1 MYGFGPRAR
10 RILATTGMV
19 SVLAAGL
26 PQPAFAAPA
35 DGKALLG
42 GIKDWLGVDD
52 DEQEPAKPPQ
62 LSDAGVP
69 SNEQL
74 PRGKARAK
82 PKRVKELKDRR
93 TPSARYW
100 QLSDG
105 RIQSEV
111 SSVPTHYE
119 AGKDWKA
126 IDTAVR
132 GTERDGYRYANTTN
146 LAKTYFG
153 AQPGELVRFELDKGH
168 WVVIGLKGAGSKKLS
183 PKADGD
189 TVTYEDALGDGA
201 DLTYTV
207 GNGTVKEG
215 IVLDGPPKGT
225 PSYEFTLNTKG
236 LNAKRL
242 KSGAIA
248 LYTDASGPNRPD
260 LVIPAPFMTDA
271 KKKADSPYGTVGTD
285 AVSQTLKGSGR
296 DGRYELTLRPDAKWL
311 ASDKRSYPVV
321 IDPTI
326 SISPTVSQ
334 SQDVMISS
342 DGPSDNYDG
351 LWRLSVGNTST
362 GSSRALLKFPLGSVP
377 AGTKLDS
384 ADLRLYYDQTHTA
397 GDTEVL
403 LEAHRATQAWD
414 ETSATWN
421 SASGVT
427 GELSGTS
434 VQVDDGDSGT
444 TAAKGAWP
452 ASANTAYTQYAV
464 NQDYLYNKDAVAG
477 DTYTWQPNLPEDGDY
492 RVDVHYVPASDRA
505 ANAPYTVTY
514 NGGTKAY
521 TVNQS
526 SGTGGQW
533 KTLGTHPFK
542 AGTAGKV
549 VLGDGPASAST
560 AVLADAVRLTKGGVA
575 VKEPNKSNTWNSFSV
590 TKTVQSWINGTNP
603 NYGFVVKAADESSTA
618 PKGGPRYEAAEY
630 AYKGEVANYPR
641 LVLTYGRPGVALDAP
656 EVIHA
661 TGAELD
667 WSAYNDPSADLGDD
681 IVEYQVHRSVYQT
694 FTPSAQT
701 LVAPVT
707 KDRTSFTDTTA
718 TPTPADSA
726 DAFGNV
732 FYYMVAVKTRDGT
745 VIPAATQIVKLP
757 KAGRTTLVLQSGQ
770 TDTTLSS
777 AQPTT
782 GHDTIS
788 DSGLNQN
795 WLSVGNNSSTY
806 GKTRALLKFPGVSAI
821 PASSRVLEA
830 QLDVWGFT
838 TTTGTAGAVYEA
850 HGLTRDFD
858 ETTASWNNATSSTAW
873 STAGGDMDATV
884 ADTVGTVT
892 NDPARQSWYLT
903 SLAQSWVS
911 TPANNKGVA
920 IRLRDESA
928 TGPQERT
935 VFLSSEA
942 EEPQL
947 RPQLVVTYIDKST
960 DSTYYAPDTPARMIP
975 GDQYTVDVTLTN
987 TTTSVWKAA
996 DQVLSYTW
1004 SLPDGTDATTGGNQ
1018 LETAL
1023 PEDVYPGET
1032 VTVKAQLKTPINS
1045 DSGNKRL
1052 DYVLK
1057 WDLRNK
1063 TAGTWLSATENIA
1076 PLAQNVRTEDP
1087 TSDQLGLEKFY
1098 SYAGKNTGA
1107 GSSLMTNLYAGN
1119 TVWQYNAFNNP
1130 GRGLSTFVRFAYNSQ
1145 DTSDTVLGGGWSAQA
1160 SSPVR
1165 LGAALDFHPNPNPT
1179 EVTLPDGDGTAHTF
1193 RKQDDGTWK
1202 APAGVHYLLQQGS
1215 GVDCTPD
1222 KDGDPKAWS
1231 LTRPDR
1237 TQFFFDCDGYLT
1249 SIVDKNGNT
1258 QTYTYEERKSN
1269 NKPVKFLRYITD
1281 PAGRQSLTVDYFAK
1295 GDAYSYINDAG
1306 TKVTG
1311 TNLTSPKI
1319 IDHVKSMT
1327 DISGRKLEFV
1337 YSDKGLLGELTDG
1350 AGSSQPKVFKFVYD
1364 ATQGNKNVKLVKV
1377 TDPRGNSTSLDY
1389 YYPSEGDDPKFHW
1402 NTQTITDRLGG
1413 TTGYVYTDPDGTA
1426 GSFIETKVTD
1436 AENHTTTQVL
1446 DGYGRAT
1453 EIANAKS
1460 ETTKVAWDAD
1470 NNVTRLEEAD
1480 GAVTTW
1486 VYDPKTGY
1494 PLEQKDA
1501 EANKNGTA
1509 AQTFTYSTGLNGY
1522 IADLFQK
1529 KSPEGRTWQFGYDSR
1544 GNVTSVIDP
1553 KGVATA
1559 TAGDYTSLTEYDAYG
1574 LVSKETDANG
1584 HSTQYSGYDPVG
1596 FPATITDALQNPS
1609 NFVYDARGNVT
1620 KVTNTKGAEVTQTY
1634 DVFGRPLEKKE
1645 PVKQAENDF
1654 IVTPAPVYDAND
1666 NITKVTA
1673 PNGAVATS
1681 VYDKVDQVVESVD
1694 PGDEATDPGRKT
1706 TTTYDKVGNVLT
1718 VTGPQG
1724 NLTPEAGDYTAT
1736 TRYDAVNQPIE
1747 MVDAEGHKATV
1758 EYDSVGNVTK
1768 VVDPRKNATASPD
1781 DYTTRY
1787 EYDLNR
1793 RVKRTIDALEKAT
1806 SVRYDKDGLQV
1817 GQTDAEGNESL
1828 AVYDERGSLVE
1839 SKVPVSKD
1847 GSGNI
1852 TYRTTKYEYDQVGN
1866 RTKTITPRGVA
1877 TTDDA
1882 TDFTSETVY
1891 DELNRVKEER
1901 SPFDKDAAGYSTP
1914 DATFYFYDS
1923 VGNLSSVSAPP
1934 SDGQSVRNVTEYTYF
1949 DNGWTETAKD
1959 PWDITT
1965 SYEYNDLGQ
1974 QTKNTLTSAGG
1985 SQQRTMTWDFYPS
1998 GNQKARSDDG
2008 VPVGRQVV
2016 LVDSSDFNNTATQG
2030 NWSRT
2035 QAEQQ
2040 YGYDTYSHAAG
2051 DGTASFSWQLN
2062 IPQNG
2067 TYEVFVRHPRV
2078 TGAAS
2083 DAKFKVDH
2091 DGGSVT
2097 KTVDQTQRQGEWISL
2112 GSYAFVEDG
2121 PQKVTLTDAANGT
2134 VLADTVKLVR
2144 SNSGDTDDEKKDF
2157 TYEYNA
2163 NGNMVEV
2170 KDNSPGAAIDAYK
2183 IAYDGLNQITKVE
2196 EFAGSTVKN
2205 TTALTYD
2212 ENGNPLTS
2220 THDLTWSKIEYDE
2233 RDLVK
2238 KVTNADSPTAGNQ
2251 QITAMSYTARGQL
2264 LKQTKPNG
2272 NTLDMS
2278 YYLDGSVKQSVEKT
2292 SGGTVVAQHDL
2303 EYSPNGH
2310 RSKDVLKLMNADDNS
2325 AYINNTY
2332 TFDYDPQDR
2341 VSKVTKAGDD
2351 PSTESYTYDRN
2362 SNIVEQTVDD
2372 VTTTQ
2377 RYDRNRLLSATAQG
2391 VTSTYNYDPLG
2402 RLDTVSTGGQTAE
2415 KYYYDGFDRTVKVR
2429 AGSGTGA
2436 TTTSYVFDPFDRTVS
2451 QTTTGT
2457 EGKTTAFTYLG
2468 LDSTLLRETVDGKAD
2483 KDYQYLA
2490 GGQRATQIKHK
2501 DGGGEEYSQY
2511 VTSPRGDVEAIT
2523 KEDGKT
2529 RSTYGY
2535 TAYGSDD
2542 ESQMTG
2548 ADKPDAGGADK
2559 DAYNAFRFNSSRWD
2573 GASGTYDMGFRNY
2586 DPGLNRFLTRD
2597 SYSGALADMSL
2608 ATDPFTGNRYAFAGG
2623 NPISFVELDGHL
2635 FGMSLSD
2642 IGHAALDVV
2651 GMVPVVG
2658 EVADVANGI
2667 WYAAEGNYV
2676 DAALSLTSAIPLV
2689 GYGATAVKAGK
2700 YAKKGIEAADAAND
2714 ARKAANRTEDA
2725 VDAANDARKA
2735 DAPDAPTTK
2744 SPDQPDPK
2752 ACKTN
2757 SFLPGTQVVLADG
2770 STADIEKLKVGDQ
2783 VVATDPETGDTR
2795 TRTVTGTR
2803 NHKGAKDLV
2812 TLTVDPDGKD
2822 GKAKPIKL
2830 TSTAAHLY
2838 WLPDYG
2844 KWVKGSDLKP
2854 GMWLQ
2859 TAAGTWVQISAVDTA
2874 HRTAR
2879 VYNLSVEGVH
2889 TYYVGA
2895 RNTAVL
2901 VHNCGYENEAIAAQ
2915 QRADDMK
2922 KQWGK
2927 GHGWST
2933 VAVVG
2938 VRNKKTGDIVHK
2950 VSLAGGKDISAVG
2963 QNVLKNGEDFIQ
2975 GSVVPGR
2982 LTKDGNQAF
2991 EHAEEAVFNWV
3002 KKNPDYEVI
3011 YGGTSRNVCKG
3022 ICAPLVQQTLNLAGK
3037 TFRGAADKTRFRMF
3051 WLTTRY

>member
-1 MYGFGPRAR
+1 
-10 RILATTGMV
+10 MV

-52 DEQEPAKPPQ
+52 DEQEPAKPPE

-69 SNEQL
+69 SNEHL
-74 PRGKARAK
+74 PRGSVRPK

-119 AGKDWKA
+119 AGKDWKP

-153 AQPGELVRFELDKGH
+153 ERPGELVRFELDKGH
-168 WVVIGLKGAGSKKLS
+168 WVVIGLKGAADKKLS
-183 PKADGD
+183 PKTEGD
-189 TVTYEDALGDGA
+189 TVIYEDALSEGA

-207 GNGTVKEG
+207 GHGTVKEG

-225 PSYEFTLNTKG
+225 PSYAFTLTTKG
-236 LNAKRL
+236 LTAKRL

-271 KKKADSPYGTVGTD
+271 KKKADSPYGTAGTD
-285 AVSQTLKGSGR
+285 AVRQTLKASGR
-296 DGRYELTLRPDAKWL
+296 DGSYELTLRPDAKWL

-342 DGPSDNYDG
+342 DGPTSNYDG
-351 LWRLSVGNTST
+351 VWRLSVGNTST

-384 ADLRLYYDQTHTA
+384 ADLRLYYDQTHTVS
-397 GDTEVL
+397 DTEVL

-414 ETSATWN
+414 ETTATWN
-421 SASGVT
+421 SASGIT

-434 VQVDDGDSGT
+434 VLVDDRDSGT

-452 ASANTAYTQYAV
+452 ASTNTAYTQYAV
-464 NQDYLYNKDAVAG
+464 NQDYLYNKDLLPG

-505 ANAPYTVTY
+505 TNAPYTVTY
-514 NGGTKAY
+514 NGGSKTY
-521 TVNQS
+521 TVDQS

-549 VLGDGPASAST
+549 VLGDGPASTST

-590 TKTVQSWINGTNP
+590 TKTVQSWIDGTNP
-603 NYGFVVKAADESSTA
+603 NHGFVIKAADERSTA

-641 LVLTYGRPGVALDAP
+641 LVLTYGRPGVTLDAP
-656 EVIHA
+656 QVIHA

-694 FTPSAQT
+694 FTPSPQT
-701 LVAPVT
+701 LVAPVA
-707 KDRTSFTDTTA
+707 KDKTSFTDTTA

-726 DAFGNV
+726 DSFGNV
-732 FYYMVAVKTRDGT
+732 FYYMVAVKTRDGQ

-770 TDTTLSS
+770 ADTTLSS

-782 GHDTIS
+782 GHDTLS
-788 DSGLNQN
+788 DAGLNRN

-806 GKTRALLKFPGVSAI
+806 GTTRALLKFPGVSAI
-821 PASSRVLEA
+821 PANSRVTEA
-830 QLDVWGFT
+830 QLDLWGFT
-838 TTTGTAGAVYEA
+838 TTTGTPGAIYEA
-850 HGLTRDFD
+850 RGLTRDFD
-858 ETTASWNNATSSTAW
+858 ETTASWNNSATGTAW
-873 STAGGDMDATV
+873 TTAGGDMDAAV

-911 TPANNKGVA
+911 DPAKNKGVA
-920 IRLRDESA
+920 IRLKDESA
-928 TGPQERT
+928 AGPQERT
-935 VFLSSEA
+935 IFLSSEA

-960 DSTYYAPDTPARMIP
+960 DSTYFAPDTPARMIP

-1023 PEDVYPGET
+1023 PEDLYPGET
-1032 VTVKAQLKTPINS
+1032 VTVKAQLKAPINS

-1057 WDLRNK
+1057 WDLRDK
-1063 TAGTWLSATENIA
+1063 TAGTWLSATENIP
-1076 PLAQNVRTEDP
+1076 PLAQNVRVEDP

-1107 GSSLMTNLYAGN
+1107 GSTLMTNLYAGN
-1119 TVWQYNAFNNP
+1119 SVWQYNAFSNP

-1145 DTSDTVLGGGWSAQA
+1145 DTSDTVLGHGWSAQA
-1160 SSPVR
+1160 AMPLR

-1179 EVTLPDGDGTAHTF
+1179 EVTLPDGDGTAHVF

-1249 SIVDKNGNT
+1249 SITDKNGNT

-1281 PAGRQSLTVDYFAK
+1281 PAGRQTLTVDYYAK
-1295 GDAYSYINDAG
+1295 GDSYAYINDAG

-1350 AGSSQPKVFKFVYD
+1350 AGSSQPKVFTFTYD
-1364 ATQGNKNVKLVKV
+1364 ATQGNKNAKLVKV
-1377 TDPRGNSTSLDY
+1377 TDPRSNSTSLDY

-1413 TTGYVYTDPDGTA
+1413 DTGYVYRDTDGTA

-1436 AENHTTTQVL
+1436 AENHTTTQLL
-1446 DGYGRAT
+1446 DGYGRST
-1453 EIANAKS
+1453 QITNAKS
-1460 ETTKVAWDAD
+1460 ETTKLNWDAD
-1470 NNVTRLEEAD
+1470 NNVTRLEEAN

-1486 VYDPKTGY
+1486 VYDQKTGY

-1509 AQTFTYSTGLNGY
+1509 AQTFTYSYGLNGH

-1544 GNVTSVIDP
+1544 GNLTSVADP
-1553 KGVATA
+1553 KGVASA
-1559 TAGDYTSLTEYDAYG
+1559 TEGDYTSRTEYDAYG
-1574 LVSKETDANG
+1574 QVTKAIDANG
-1584 HSTQYSGYDPVG
+1584 HATGYSGFQPSGY
-1596 FPATITDALQNPS
+1596 PATITDALNNLS
-1609 NFVYDARGNVT
+1609 KFEYDVRGNVT
-1620 KVTNTKGAEVTQTY
+1620 KVTNAKDAQVTQTY

-1645 PVKQAENDF
+1645 PKDQAGGEF
-1654 IVTPAPVYDAND
+1654 ITTPAPVYDAND
-1666 NITKVTA
+1666 NITRATA
-1673 PNGAVATS
+1673 PNGAVSTS
-1681 VYDKVDQVVESVD
+1681 VYDKADQLVESTM
-1694 PGDEATDPGRKT
+1694 PGDEATDPARKT

-1718 VTGPQG
+1718 IIEPKG
-1724 NLTPEAGDYTAT
+1724 NETATVGDYTT
-1736 TRYDAVNQPIE
+1736 TTTYDAIYQPIE
-1747 MVDAEGHKATV
+1747 VKDANGGKVSTS
-1758 EYDSVGNVTK
+1758 YDNVGNVIK
-1768 VVDPRKNATASPD
+1768 VVDPRKNASAAPD
-1781 DYTTRY
+1781 DYTTKY
-1787 EYDLNR
+1787 EYDLNH
-1793 RVKRTIDALEKAT
+1793 RVVKTIDAIGKFT
-1806 SVRYDKDGLQV
+1806 SARYDKDGLTV
-1817 GQTDAEGNESL
+1817 GQTDAEGNEAL
-1828 AVYDERGSLVE
+1828 ATYDERGALVE
-1839 SKVPVSKD
+1839 SKLPVSKD

-1877 TTDDA
+1877 TTDDT
-1882 TDFTSETVY
+1882 TDYTAETVY

-1901 SPFDKDAAGYSTP
+1901 SPFEKDDARYNTP
-1914 DATFYFYDS
+1914 DSTFYFYDE

-1934 SDGQSVRNVTEYTYF
+1934 SDGQTVRNVTEYTYY
-1949 DNGWTETAKD
+1949 DNGWTRTAKD

-1965 SYEYNDLGQ
+1965 SYDYNQLGQ

-1985 SQQRTMTWDFYPS
+1985 SQQRTMTWDYYQS

-2008 VPVGRQVV
+2008 VPVGKQVV
-2016 LVDSSDFNNTATQG
+2016 LVDSSDFNNTAIQG

-2040 YGYDTYSHAAG
+2040 YGYDTYSHPAG
-2051 DGTASFSWQLN
+2051 TGADKFVWQLN
-2062 IPQNG
+2062 IPQDG
-2067 TYEVFVRHPRV
+2067 TYEVFVRHPKM

-2083 DAKFKVDH
+2083 DAKFTVDH
-2091 DGGSVT
+2091 NGGSVT
-2097 KTVDQTQRQGEWISL
+2097 KTVDQTQNTGNWISL
-2112 GSYAFVEDG
+2112 GSYSFVEDG
-2121 PQKVTLTDAANGT
+2121 PQKVSLTDQANGT
-2134 VLADTVKLVR
+2134 VVADAVKLVR
-2144 SNSGDTDDEKKDF
+2144 SNTGETDNEKKDF
-2157 TYEYNA
+2157 TYKYDA
-2163 NGNMVEV
+2163 NGAMVEV
-2170 KDNSPGAAIDAYK
+2170 KDNSSGAKTDTYR
-2183 IAYDGLNQITKVE
+2183 IAYDGLNRISKVE
-2196 EFAGSTVKN
+2196 EIASGTVKN
-2205 TTALTYD
+2205 TTALTYN
-2212 ENGNPLTS
+2212 ENGNPVTS

-2233 RDLVK
+2233 RDLVS

-2251 QITAMSYTARGQL
+2251 QITTLAYTARGQL

-2272 NTLDMS
+2272 NTLDMT

-2292 SGGTVVAQHDL
+2292 SSGTVVAQHDL
-2303 EYSPNGH
+2303 EYSLNGH

-2341 VSKVTKAGDD
+2341 ITNVTKSGDS
-2351 PSTESYTYDRN
+2351 PATESYVYDRN
-2362 SNIVEQTVDD
+2362 SNVIEQTVDNIR
-2372 VTTTQ
+2372 TTM
-2377 RYDRNRLLSATAQG
+2377 RYDRNRLLSASADG
-2391 VTSTYNYDPLG
+2391 VSSTYNYDPLG
-2402 RLDTVSTGGQTAE
+2402 RLDTVSIGGKTSQ

-2429 AGSGTGA
+2429 AGSGTA
-2436 TTTSYVFDPFDRTVS
+2436 AVTTSYVFDPFDRTVS
-2451 QTTTGT
+2451 QTASGS
-2457 EGKTTAFTYLG
+2457 ESKTTAFTYLG
-2468 LDSTLLRETVDGKAD
+2468 LDNQVLREELNGKPD
-2483 KDYQYLA
+2483 KSYQYLPS
-2490 GGQRATQIKHK
+2490 GQQATQIKHK
-2501 DGGGEEYSQY
+2501 DDGSKEYSQY
-2511 VTSPRGDVEAIT
+2511 TNSPRGDIEAIT

-2529 RSTYGY
+2529 RATYGY
-2535 TAYGSDD
+2535 TAYGKDD
-2542 ESQMTG
+2542 ESQFTG
-2548 ADKPDAGGADK
+2548 ADKPDAANPDK
-2559 DAYNAFRFNSSRWD
+2559 ESYNAFRFNASRWD

-2597 SYSGALADMSL
+2597 LYGGALADMSL

-2635 FGMSLSD
+2635 FGLSLSD

-2667 WYAAEGNYV
+2667 WYAAEGNYA
-2676 DAALSLTSAIPLV
+2676 DAALSMASAIPLV

-2700 YAKKGIEAADAAND
+2700 YAKKGVDALDTANDVRKAENKAEAAADAGNT
-2714 ARKAANRTEDA
+2714 ARKTDPETPGGPKNGTKEPE
-2725 VDAANDARKA
+2725 
-2735 DAPDAPTTK
+2735 APK
-2744 SPDQPDPK
+2744 
-2752 ACKTN
+2752 CTN
-2757 SFLPGTQVVLADG
+2757 SFVPGTRVVMADG
-2770 STADIEKLKVGDQ
+2770 STKAIEELREGDH
-2783 VVATDPETGDTR
+2783 VLATDVESGDTR
-2795 TRTVTGTR
+2795 GREVIDTFSS
-2803 NHKGAKDLV
+2803 KGGKDLV
-2812 TLTVDPDGKD
+2812 TLTVDVDGRD
-2822 GKAKPIKL
+2822 GDRTAKI
-2830 TSTAAHLY
+2830 TSTEAHTY
-2838 WLPDYG
+2838 WLPDAG
-2844 KWVKGSDLKP
+2844 RWVEAGDLDP
-2854 GMWLQ
+2854 GAWLR
-2859 TAAGTWVQISAVDTA
+2859 TSSGTWVQITAVDHQ
-2874 HRTAR
+2874 HRTER
-2879 VYNLSVEGVH
+2879 VHNLTVASVH
-2889 TYYVGA
+2889 TYYVVAGGE
-2895 RNTAVL
+2895 TLL
-2901 VHNCGYENEAIAAQ
+2901 VHNANCEPVEITVRYQEGMSRTEFAKKAAALQ
-2915 QRADDMK
+2915 KLSDE
-2922 KQWGK
+2922 GK
-2927 GHGWST
+2927 LFKAPNP
-2933 VAVVG
+2933 VA
-2938 VRNKKTGDIVHK
+2938 RN
-2950 VSLAGGKDISAVG
+2950 SAVT
-2963 QNVLKNGEDFIQ
+2963 KNYKGDLIRRVYDQ
-2975 GSVVPGR
+2975 
-2982 LTKDGNQAF
+2982 
-2991 EHAEEAVFNWV
+2991 
-3002 KKNPDYEVI
+3002 
-3011 YGGTSRNVCKG
+3011 YGGTNP
-3022 ICAPLVQQTLNLAGK
+3022 A
-3037 TFRGAADKTRFRMF
+3037 FADKLKDRILNRMDPDHVHELQLGGPDTAGNLKMLDRFTN
-3051 WLTTRY
+3051 WHIGTQQIWPQIKNLDDYTPIKINIEW